1 MATFKEIGIN
11 DFLIEKLEMIG
22 VHSPTAIQSNAIPQI
37 LSENGPRKDVFA
49 CSETGSGKSL
59 AYILPILNA
68 LMVDPRPFFALIL
81 TPTRELSYQVN
92 EVIKILTRSKNTRF
106 IKSMLIIGGNKFD
119 EDEDQSLWEDK
130 PNIGELVIMWSCQSL
145 WTLV

>member
-1 MATFKEIGIN
+1 MSTFKDVGIN

-22 VHSPTAIQSNAIPQI
+22 VKSPTAIQREAIPEI
-37 LSENGPRKDVFA
+37 LNENGPKRDVFA

-59 AYILPILNA
+59 AYILPILNS
-68 LMVDPRPFFALIL
+68 LMEDPRPFFALIL

-106 IKSMLIIGGNKFD
+106 IKSMLIIGGTKFD
-119 EDEDQSLWEDK
+119 DDEDQNLWDSK
-130 PNIGELVIMWSCQSL
+130 PNISE
-145 WTLV
+145 

>member
-22 VHSPTAIQSNAIPQI
+22 VCSPTAVQATAIPQI
-37 LSENGPRKDVFA
+37 LNDCGPRKDVFA

-59 AYILPILNA
+59 AYILPILNS
-68 LMVDPRPFFALIL
+68 LMIDPRPFFALIL

-119 EDEDQSLWEDK
+119 DEDQSLWEGK
-130 PNIGELVIMWSCQSL
+130 PNIGELLKYSD
-145 WTLV
+145 